1 MYSRL
6 KLNLRGTDFSGGN
19 INLRQMKR
27 HETHGLK
34 IIPCRDIESRNIVLL
49 YIETR
54 AGAFVLNLMSCHK
67 RVSKTNKISGDAYVA
82 SDGYARNYRY
92 RIFFFLL

>member
-6 KLNLRGTDFSGGN
+6 KLNLRGSDFSGGN
-19 INLRQMKR
+19 INPRQMKR

-67 RVSKTNKISGDAYVA
+67 RVAKQIKFLAYIRATDMRVII
-82 SDGYARNYRY
+82 DIGY
-92 RIFFFLL
+92 FFLL